1 MTHEIAGILAT
12 SFIILIAL
20 WITSLVWSLSDIIR
34 TRKPIK
40 WAVLAIVIPLL
51 GALLYYLYAHT
62 TEKIKRRKFKDLM
75 KSRWTVVAII
85 IIMLLSMYVRLI
97 DYRWPYLRNIDSY
110 VFYRWM
116 DETVINNG
124 VLPTLD
130 TYELAPVGFYRPP
143 EWVYPYFYIGA
154 YSYMAVNALTPMQ
167 LWEFLIYFP
176 PFLATLA
183 VIPLYFIGKMLY
195 DRRAGVLAAFIYV
208 FDISN
213 LSRSLGGDPDSD
225 AIVILVSTIV
235 MAAMIFTYKY
245 ASESKRL
252 DKKLLLYS
260 VLTSVVLWVWYSTWA
275 GYWYITW
282 LFTGFIALKLLFTIM
297 KKRNVKLGWHDTKYI
312 IISFVIYTALS
323 FALTVPSYGDTK
335 ITSALA
341 GPIQFQSIKGE
352 DYQFPNVYVSVAELQ
367 QSGGPREIIERTS
380 VVGGPAI
387 LISSFFLMIYTLIY
401 LLYSYYQKR
410 HHVDTVLLLLVWFL
424 GPFLATIV
432 AIRFSTLFSAP
443 LAIGSAIFLAKLIRM
458 GTGEDKSWS
467 D

>member
-1 MTHEIAGILAT
+1 MTHEIIGLIAT
-12 SFIILIAL
+12 SMIIGIAL
-20 WITSLVWSLSDIIR
+20 WIALLVWALADVLKTKTPKRWLLVSL
-34 TRKPIK
+34 
-40 WAVLAIVIPLL
+40 IPFL
-51 GALLYYLYAHT
+51 GPLLYYLHAKDGQ
-62 TEKIKRRKFKDLM
+62 KIKRKKLAELV
-75 KSRWTVVAII
+75 KNRWVVIAII
-85 IIMLLSMYVRLI
+85 LIMLMSMYVRLV

-116 DETVINNG
+116 DEIVLNNG

-143 EWVYPYFYIGA
+143 EWIYPYFYIGA
-154 YSYMAVNALTPMQ
+154 YGYMIASAFAAVP

-183 VIPLYFIGKMLY
+183 AIPLYFIGKMLY
-195 DRRAGVLAAFIYV
+195 DRKAGVLAAFFYT

-225 AIVILVSTIV
+225 AIVILISMIV

-245 ASESKRL
+245 ASSAKAMDKRL
-252 DKKLLLYS
+252 VLYS
-260 VLTSVVLWVWYSTWA
+260 VLTSALLWIWYSTWA

-282 LFTGFIALKLLFTIM
+282 LFTTFIVLKVMFTIAT
-297 KKRNVKLGWHDTKYI
+297 KRSIRLGWRETKYI
-312 IISFVIYTALS
+312 VMSFVIYTALS
-323 FALTVPSYGDTK
+323 FALTVPSYGETK
-335 ITSALA
+335 ITSALG

-367 QSGGPREIIERTS
+367 QSGGPREIIQRTS
-380 VVGGPAI
+380 VLGGPFI
-387 LISSFFLMIYTLIY
+387 LISSFFLMIYALIY
-401 LLYSYYQKR
+401 LFYSYYRKR
-410 HHVDTVLLLLVWFL
+410 HHLDTFFLLLVWFL

-432 AIRFSTLFSAP
+432 AIRFSILFSAP
-443 LAIGSAIFLAKLIRM
+443 LAIGSAIFLSKLIRM
-458 GTGEDKSWS
+458 GTGEDKGFS

>member
-1 MTHEIAGILAT
+1 MSHEIIGVLAT
-12 SFIILIAL
+12 SFIILIAV
-20 WITSLVWSLSDIIR
+20 WVASLVWSVSRAI
-34 TRKPIK
+34 KPKKSK
-40 WAVLAIVIPLL
+40 WALISLAPLG
-51 GALLYYLYAHT
+51 GALLYYLYGYNR
-62 TEKIKRRKFKDLM
+62 EKRKRLQLADVIRSK
-75 KSRWTVVAII
+75 WVVIAII

-154 YSYMAVNALTPMQ
+154 YSYMAVNALTPIQ

-367 QSGGPREIIERTS
+367 QSGGPRKIIERPG
-380 VVGGPAI
+380 VGGGPAI

>member
-1 MTHEIAGILAT
+1 M
-12 SFIILIAL
+12 
-20 WITSLVWSLSDIIR
+20 
-34 TRKPIK
+34 
-40 WAVLAIVIPLL
+40 
-51 GALLYYLYAHT
+51 
-62 TEKIKRRKFKDLM
+62 
-75 KSRWTVVAII
+75 
-85 IIMLLSMYVRLI
+85 
-97 DYRWPYLRNIDSY
+97 
-110 VFYRWM
+110 
-116 DETVINNG
+116 NNG
-124 VLPTLD
+124 VLPTMD

-143 EWVYPYFYIGA
+143 EWIYPYFYMGA
-154 YSYMAVNALTPMQ
+154 YSYMAVNAFTPMQ

-195 DRRAGVLAAFIYV
+195 DRKAGVLAAFIYV

-225 AIVILVSTIV
+225 VVVILISTIV

-245 ASESKRL
+245 ANDAKRL

-282 LFTGFIALKLLFTIM
+282 LFTGFVVLKLLFTIL
-297 KKRNVKLGWHDTKYI
+297 KKRSIKLGWRDTKYI
-312 IISFVIYTALS
+312 IISFAIYTALS

-335 ITSALA
+335 IGAALT

-401 LLYSYYQKR
+401 LLYSYYKKR

-424 GPFLATIV
+424 GPFTATIV

-443 LAIGSAIFLAKLIRM
+443 LAIGSAILLSKLVRM